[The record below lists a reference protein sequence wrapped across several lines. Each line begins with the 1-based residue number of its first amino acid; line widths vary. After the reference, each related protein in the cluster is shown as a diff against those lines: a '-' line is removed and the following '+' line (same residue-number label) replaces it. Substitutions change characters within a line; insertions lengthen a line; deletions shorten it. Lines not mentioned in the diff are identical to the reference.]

1 MSDKQN
7 LELYKVLQKALIK
20 KDWKTLKEIFMD
32 DEIDDLNRCMYM
44 LNELSDWI
52 TNTLHSY
59 YFIKAVNQKDSKWID
74 EVMIPYATNQVDYF
88 QNKIAKNKDAK
99 KR

>member
-7 LELYKVLQKALIK
+7 LEHYKKLQEASIN
-20 KDWKTLKEIFMD
+20 KDWKTLSKFID
-32 DEIDDLNRCMYM
+32 DERDNLDFHLYQLC
-44 LNELSDWI
+44 ELSDCI
-52 TNTLHSY
+52 MDALHSY
-59 YFIKAVNQKDSKWID
+59 HFIRATEQKDSDWMD